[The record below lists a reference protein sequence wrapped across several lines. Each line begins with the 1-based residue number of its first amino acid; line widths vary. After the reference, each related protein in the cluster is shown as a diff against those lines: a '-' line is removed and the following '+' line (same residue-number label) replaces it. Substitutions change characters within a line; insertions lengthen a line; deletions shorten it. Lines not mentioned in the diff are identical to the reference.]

1 MPVRGKREAVMILGM
16 SVAAFTAF
24 HTAISLIAIA
34 LGIPLLIAMFRSRFP
49 AIINGAFLAFTI
61 ATSVTGFFFPIV
73 AVGPPHIVGVISLIV
88 LAAALYAFYALHLS
102 GIWRGVYIGTAIFAL
117 YLNVFVLVAQIF
129 AKIPFAHA
137 LAPTA
142 TEPPFLIAQA
152 VTLVAF
158 VTLGL
163 LALRRPRIVVV
174 G

>member
-1 MPVRGKREAVMILGM
+1 MILGM

-73 AVGPPHIVGVISLIV
+73 AVGPPHIVGVVSLIV
-88 LAAALYAFYALHLS
+88 LAAALYAFYAKHLS
-102 GIWRGVYIGTAIFAL
+102 GMYRGLYIGTAIFAL

-129 AKIPFAHA
+129 DKIPFAQA

-142 TEPPFLIAQA
+142 SEPPFLVAQA
-152 VTLVAF
+152 VTLAVF
-158 VTLGL
+158 VTLGV
-163 LALRRPRIVVV
+163 LALRKPRIIVV

>member
-1 MPVRGKREAVMILGM
+1 MILGM

-34 LGIPLLIAMFRSRFP
+34 LGIPLLAAMFRSRFP
-49 AIINGAFLAFTI
+49 GGVNAAFLGFTI

-73 AVGPPHIVGVISLIV
+73 MVGPPHIVGVISLLV
-88 LAAALYAFYALHLS
+88 LAVSLYALYARRLS
-102 GIWRGVYIGTAIFAL
+102 GKWRGAYIGTAIFAL

-129 AKIPFAHA
+129 DKIPFAHA

-142 TEPPFLIAQA
+142 SEPPFLVAQA
-152 VTLVAF
+152 ATLAAF
-158 VTLGL
+158 VALGV
-163 LALRRPRIVVV
+163 LALRKPRIVAV

>member
-1 MPVRGKREAVMILGM
+1 MILGM

-24 HTAISLIAIA
+24 HTGISLIAIG

-49 AIINGAFLAFTI
+49 AVINAAFLAFTV

-88 LAAALYAFYALHLS
+88 LAAALYAFYAVRLS
-102 GIWRGVYIGTAIFAL
+102 GIWRGVYIGTAILAL

-129 AKIPFAHA
+129 AKIPAAHA

-142 TEPPFLIAQA
+142 TEPPFLVAQA
-152 VTLVAF
+152 VTLVVF
-158 VTLGL
+158 VTLGVL
-163 LALRRPRIVVV
+163 TLRRPRIAVA